1 MEPQPNFR
9 SAVGGVRRRYSDP
22 GPQDN
27 STPYRFSEVDSAPQ
41 TTPSLSESV
50 ASGHPS
56 STRQYDSR
64 SPTRLTVEEAIKK
77 LQELLK
83 QKRRLDK
90 PTKKMPQL
98 FFVDGTFA
106 ELAQAMADIVQ
117 VGDQVKPMLEKDQKE
132 DALAA
137 IVKASIHLN
146 SIAEKDYNPSYN
158 LLIYLVLEFA
168 QDPKKYLPTMCGNI
182 LKPITSSPQHHFAL
196 ASNALTTIF
205 NTLDEKNPLRY
216 NVFVQMVR
224 LVKANNAYDLLKPS
238 LMNLKDW
245 LKSWDTD
252 EEAQRNLFVELAEV
266 ASEGGDDE

>member
-1 MEPQPNFR
+1 
-9 SAVGGVRRRYSDP
+9 
-22 GPQDN
+22 
-27 STPYRFSEVDSAPQ
+27 
-41 TTPSLSESV
+41 
-50 ASGHPS
+50 
-56 STRQYDSR
+56 
-64 SPTRLTVEEAIKK
+64 
-77 LQELLK
+77 
-83 QKRRLDK
+83 
-90 PTKKMPQL
+90 MPQL

-106 ELAQAMADIVQ
+106 ELAQAMAEIVQ

-146 SIAEKDYNPSYN
+146 SIPEKDYNPSYN
-158 LLIYLVLEFA
+158 LLIYLVLEFSK
-168 QDPKKYLPTMCGNI
+168 DPKKYLPTMCGNI

-205 NTLDEKNPLRY
+205 NTLDEENPLRY
-216 NVFVQMVR
+216 NVFLQMVR

-238 LMNLKDW
+238 LKNLTEW

-252 EEAQRNLFVELAEV
+252 EEAQRNLYVELAEV